1 MSQAMSQG
9 ILSGLRVIDM
19 ATYIFGPASTT
30 VMSDFG
36 AEVVKIESPGIG
48 DPYRYTHLM
57 PPFEPNE
64 LDYMFQ
70 LDNRNKRGIV
80 LDVRVDAA
88 REALLEL
95 VRGTDVFVTNFPPRV
110 LEKLR
115 IRYEDLAPQNDRLI
129 YAQVTGYGEN
139 GDEIDKPGFD
149 ATAYWARTG
158 LMDGVRPPDAEPALS
173 APGMGDHPS
182 AMALFGGIMLA
193 LYKREKT
200 GKGSKVSSSLMA
212 NGAWANGCAIASVLA
227 GCPQI
232 RGVRRE
238 APPNALINQYRTR
251 DDRFFLL
258 VVITPDKDW
267 VRFARAI
274 GRPELPEDP
283 RFATK
288 EARSENARALFEIL
302 DDVFS
307 SRDFADWKKILDDAQ
322 ITFGVVER
330 TDETPHD
337 NQMRENDLFVE
348 VSHEEMS
355 KVQVVNSPIWL
366 GGESKRPST
375 RAPKLGEHTEEVLA
389 EIGYDADRIRALR
402 EAGGLG

>member
-1 MSQAMSQG
+1 MKDG
-9 ILSGLRVIDM
+9 ILTGIRVIDM

-36 AEVVKIESPGIG
+36 AQVIKVESPGIG

-57 PPFEPNE
+57 PPFEPHE

-70 LDNRNKRGIV
+70 LDNRNKRGVV
-80 LDVRVDAA
+80 LDARVDTA
-88 REALLEL
+88 REALLAL
-95 VRGTDVFVTNFPPRV
+95 VRSTDVFVTNFPPRV

-115 IRYEDLAPQNDRLI
+115 IRYEDLTPQNDRLI
-129 YAQVTGYGEN
+129 YAQVTGYGEE
-139 GDEIDKPGFD
+139 GAEIDKPGFD

-158 LMDGVRPPDAEPALS
+158 LMDGVRTPDAEPALS

-212 NGAWANGCAIASVLA
+212 NGAWANGCAIASILA
-227 GCPQI
+227 GCPQVA
-232 RGVRRE
+232 GVHRE
-238 APPNALINQYRTR
+238 DPPNALINQYRTR

-267 VRFARAI
+267 RRFAQAI
-274 GRPELPEDP
+274 GRPELPDDA

-288 EARSENARALFEIL
+288 EARSENARALAEIL
-302 DDVFS
+302 DGVFRR
-307 SRDFADWKKILDDAQ
+307 RDFAEWRKILDDAQ
-322 ITFGVVER
+322 ITFGVVGR
-330 TDETPHD
+330 TDEAMRDP
-337 NQMRENDLFVE
+337 QMLANDVFIDVH
-348 VSHEEMS
+348 HEEME
-355 KVQVVNSPIWL
+355 KVRVVNSPIWL
-366 GGESKRPST
+366 KGEAKRPSS

-389 EIGYDADRIRALR
+389 ELGYDADRIRTLR